1 MPFAGVLPEREE
13 TSRHEGRR
21 RITVICPVFNEERTI
36 PAFYERFR
44 AAVAPLR
51 ATYDVELIFTNN
63 RSTDRSLE
71 VIREIIQLEPTV
83 QVLTLSRNFGYQ
95 ASLQAGLS
103 QATGDAVVFID
114 VDCEDPPEMI
124 PAFVDKWVEGYD
136 VVYGERVDR
145 PGNAVI
151 KSLRNW
157 FYRVLKALG
166 DAEIVLY
173 MAEFALFSRQVRD
186 AVVNNQNT
194 FPYIRAEIGYAGF
207 TRYGIPY
214 RRQPRIVGDTHYNVI
229 DMFAAAVGAILT
241 SSTIPMRAAVLAL
254 PVVALLSVVGVFA
267 DGGGAGPWF
276 KLMVAFDLFALL
288 TLVTTYGLYIARIH
302 KNVMGRPI
310 FIIDWRQ
317 SIINSPQDP
326 SSRSV
331 VNTEA
336 RHISHAVD

>member
-1 MPFAGVLPEREE
+1 MSAVGVLPEWAQ
-13 TSRHEGRR
+13 TFRHEGRKR
-21 RITVICPVFNEERTI
+21 VTVICPVFNEERTI
-36 PAFYERFR
+36 PVFYERFR

-51 ATYDVELIFTNN
+51 VTYDVELIFTNN

-71 VIREIIQLEPTV
+71 VIHEIIQRDPTV

-136 VVYGERVDR
+136 VVYGERLDR
-145 PGNAVI
+145 PENAVV
-151 KSLRNW
+151 KGLRNW
-157 FYRVLKALG
+157 FYKVLKALG

-207 TRYGIPY
+207 TRHAIPY

-241 SSTIPMRAAVLAL
+241 SSTIPMRAAVCAVPVAAVLSVL
-254 PVVALLSVVGVFA
+254 GVVA
-267 DGGGAGPWF
+267 DQGGIGPWF
-276 KLMVAFDLFALL
+276 KLMVAFDLFVLV

-317 SIINSPQDP
+317 SIIHSPHDP
-326 SSRSV
+326 SGRSV
-331 VNTEA
+331 VDAEA
-336 RHISHAVD
+336 RHISHAID